1 MTAIRTIA
9 IRSAEQPSLLFSSLL
24 FSSLLFAPCLPSAKR
39 DFRAGAGLVLFTSRR
54 RPHLAALA
62 LHLAA
67 AAASAQTAGTIDTI
81 AGTGTAGYN
90 LLHDGAAA
98 ASAQLNNP
106 RDVAVDA
113 AGNIYIADSNNNRIR
128 KVTPAGVISTVAGTG
143 IEGFSGD
150 GAAATSAQI
159 NNPFAV
165 AADAAGNLYVADTN
179 NHRIRK
185 VDTAGVITTYAGT
198 TQGFSGDG
206 GPATSAQIN
215 SPTDLTF
222 DGAGNLYISDTN
234 NLRIRRVDAGTGNI
248 STVAGGGSS
257 PGDNVPAT
265 SAQIGTTGNVAFDG
279 AGNLYIGDLWNHR
292 IRKVDTAGVI
302 TTFAGT
308 GIAGF
313 SGDGGPAASAQL
325 DSPGGLA
332 LDNAGNLYVSDPG
345 NERIR
350 RVDAATGNIS
360 TVAGGGSSLGDGGPA
375 LSAQLN
381 SAAGITLDCAGNL
394 YVADLNDHRVRKVYA
409 LSAPSCPVTEETVPA
424 VFAGPLALSFMAAQD
439 GEPQEQEIML
449 YAQDGEADFL
459 LVPGVRWI
467 AAAPRRGKLAD
478 GERTTVTVTVDP
490 TGLSEGTRNG
500 RLYVR
505 SGGRVT
511 SWVRVALEVLPPNGP
526 AVSENVGVI
535 NAARMSA
542 YGDPGLFGPRL
553 LPLAPGSAV
562 IVQGANFASGERME
576 AASYPLP
583 TMLGGARVL
592 IDDVAVP
599 LMAVGP
605 QRIEAQLP
613 WALGGEA
620 VAAGGLALAA
630 VVVETGGESSYP
642 RRFWAA
648 PHAPGVFTV
657 SGEGQGQAMVM
668 FAETTD
674 LAAPLGFRAGSRPAR
689 PGDLLEIYATGLG
702 AVEPPL
708 ADGMTSC
715 PPDGVC
721 LEDGSNIVTR
731 LTAARPQVWIDA
743 YAVSPENVRFSG
755 LAPDMVGVNLVIV
768 EVPRNLVPSDA
779 AQLRLAVGGR
789 MSQSGATIAVE

>member
-1 MTAIRTIA
+1 M
-9 IRSAEQPSLLFSSLL
+9 
-24 FSSLLFAPCLPSAKR
+24 
-39 DFRAGAGLVLFTSRR
+39 
-54 RPHLAALA
+54 AALA

-67 AAASAQTAGTIDTI
+67 AAALAQTAGTIDTI

-98 ASAQLNNP
+98 TSAQLNFPQN
-106 RDVAVDA
+106 VAVDA
-113 AGNIYIADSNNNRIR
+113 AGNVYIADFQNHRIRRVDAATGNISTYAGTGNTVYSSSEEGTATVNLNQPRGVALDGAGNLYIADSNNHRIR
-128 KVTPAGVISTVAGTG
+128 RVDAATGNISTYAGTG
-143 IEGFSGD
+143 SAGFTGD

-159 NNPFAV
+159 NFPI
-165 AADAAGNLYVADTN
+165 G
-179 NHRIRK
+179 
-185 VDTAGVITTYAGT
+185 
-198 TQGFSGDG
+198 
-206 GPATSAQIN
+206 
-215 SPTDLTF
+215 LTF
-222 DGAGNLYISDTN
+222 DGAGNLYIADVN
-234 NLRIRRVDAGTGNI
+234 NNRIRRVDAGTGNI
-248 STVAGGGSS
+248 STVAGGGSAL
-257 PGDNVPAT
+257 GDNGPAT
-265 SAQIGTTGNVAFDG
+265 SAQIGNPGNVAFDS
-279 AGNLYIGDLWNHR
+279 AGNLYVADTGNHR

-308 GIAGF
+308 TQGF
-313 SGDGGPAASAQL
+313 SGDGGPATSAQL
-325 DSPGGLA
+325 DSPNSLA
-332 LDNAGNLYVSDPG
+332 LDGADNLYVSDQS
-345 NERIR
+345 NNRIR
-350 RVDAATGNIS
+350 KVDAATGNIS
-360 TVAGGGSSLGDGGPA
+360 TAAGGGSALGDGGAA
-375 LSAQLN
+375 LSAQLY
-381 SAAGITLDCAGNL
+381 SPAGITIDCAGNL
-394 YVADLNDHRVRKVYA
+394 YVADFSSHRVRKVYA
-409 LSAPSCPVTEETVPA
+409 LGEPCPPPPEPPEPEPEPSVTEETGPA
-424 VFAGPLALSFMAAQD
+424 VFAQPLALSFMAAQD
-439 GEPQEQEIML
+439 GEPQTQEIML

-459 LVPGVRWI
+459 LVPGGRWI
-467 AAAPRRGKLAD
+467 SAEPRRGKLAD
-478 GERTTVTVTVDP
+478 GERTTVAVTVDP

-505 SGGRVT
+505 SGGRAA

-553 LPLAPGSAV
+553 LPLAPGSLAV
-562 IVQGANFASGERME
+562 VQGVNFASGERME
-576 AASYPLP
+576 AAGFPLP

-592 IDDVAVP
+592 IDGTAVP
-599 LMAVGP
+599 LIAVEP
-605 QRIEAQLP
+605 RRIEAQLP

-620 VAAGGLALAA
+620 AAAGGLALAT

-715 PPDGVC
+715 APDGVC
-721 LEDGSNIVTR
+721 LEDGSNVVTR
-731 LTAARPQVWIDA
+731 LTAARPRIWIDA

-768 EVPRNLVPSDA
+768 EVPRNLVPSGA

>member
-1 MTAIRTIA
+1 M
-9 IRSAEQPSLLFSSLL
+9 
-24 FSSLLFAPCLPSAKR
+24 
-39 DFRAGAGLVLFTSRR
+39 LFTSRR

-67 AAASAQTAGTIDTI
+67 TAASAQTAGNIDTI

-150 GAAATSAQI
+150 GGPATSAQI

-165 AADAAGNLYVADTN
+165 ATDAAGNLYIADTS

-185 VDTAGVITTYAGT
+185 VDTAGMITTVAGT

-206 GPATSAQIN
+206 GPATSAQFN
-215 SPTDLTF
+215 RPSDLTF

-234 NLRIRRVDAGTGNI
+234 NLRIRKVTVSNKRDGTGNI
-248 STVAGGGSS
+248 STVAGGGSAL
-257 PGDNVPAT
+257 GDNVPAT
-265 SAQIGTTGNVAFDG
+265 SARIGATGNVAFDG

-302 TTFAGT
+302 TIYAGT

-325 DSPGGLA
+325 DSPTGLA
-332 LDNAGNLYVSDPG
+332 LDNADNLYVSDPG

-360 TVAGGGSSLGDGGPA
+360 TVAGGGSALGDNVPA

-409 LSAPSCPVTEETVPA
+409 LSSPSCPVTEETEPA

-439 GEPQEQEIML
+439 GEPQEQTITL
-449 YAQDGEADFL
+449 YAEGGAADFRAI
-459 LVPGVRWI
+459 PSARWI
-467 AAAPRRGKLAD
+467 EAAPRSGKLAAG
-478 GERTTVTVTVDP
+478 GETTVTVTVNP
-490 TGLSEGTRNG
+490 TGLREGRHDG

-511 SWVRVALEVLPPNGP
+511 SWVRAALEVLPPNGR
-526 AVSENVGVI
+526 AVSESGGVI

-542 YGDPGLFGPRL
+542 YGDPGLFGPQL

-562 IVQGANFASGERME
+562 IVQGMNFASGGRME

-592 IDDVAVP
+592 IDGVAVP
-599 LMAVGP
+599 LIAVEP
-605 QRIEAQLP
+605 RRIEAQLP

-620 VAAGGLALAA
+620 VAAGGLALAE

-657 SGEGQGQAMVM
+657 PGEGQALAV
-668 FAETTD
+668 FAGTTD
-674 LAAPLGFRAGSRPAR
+674 LAAPLGFSAGSRPAR

-702 AVEPPL
+702 AVEPPI
-708 ADGMTSC
+708 ADGMNSC
-715 PPDGVC
+715 LPDGVC
-721 LEDGSNIVTR
+721 LADGSNVVLR
-731 LTAARPQVWIDA
+731 HTAARPQVWIDA

-789 MSQSGATIAVE
+789 SSQSGATIAVE